1 MSRVLVVANETVGA
15 EELLAEI
22 RRIEDRRTSKF
33 HVLAPAVADDHG
45 LGTWNQEGAIQH
57 AQQRLDK
64 TLELLRSEGLDATGQ
79 VGDMV
84 PLAAIEDALRTFP
97 ADMIVISTHPAARSR
112 WLKKDLV
119 ESARKK
125 FARPVVHVVSHVS
138 ENANA

>member
-33 HVLAPAVADDHG
+33 HVLAPAVAGEHG

-57 AQQRLDK
+57 AQERLDK
-64 TLELLRSEGLDATGQ
+64 TLALLRSEGLDATGQ

-97 ADMIVISTHPAARSR
+97 ADMIVISTHPVARSR

-125 FARPVVHVVSHVS
+125 FARPVVHVISHVS
-138 ENANA
+138 ENATA